1 MNNCLAQISY
11 VQVNSET
18 EGKKKEENIKEIVFS
33 ELDNGGSGDQQVEK
47 VKDREDNTISY
58 LLWHNKQPQNL
69 VA

>member
-1 MNNCLAQISY
+1 M
-11 VQVNSET
+11 QVNSET